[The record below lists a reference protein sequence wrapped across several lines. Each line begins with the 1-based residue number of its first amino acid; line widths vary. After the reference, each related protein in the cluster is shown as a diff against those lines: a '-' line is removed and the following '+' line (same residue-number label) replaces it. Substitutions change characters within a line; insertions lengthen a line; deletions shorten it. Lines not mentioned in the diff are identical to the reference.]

1 MSKGKD
7 KTQYMDVDGRT
18 MMAKSAADMPK
29 GIGSMFVLLTQ
40 DAATT
45 IQAIHEHTGLSVE
58 RCFQVLLAA
67 QGALYAAL
75 SEKASRGEMADDLG
89 DWRGDDPEAIEDMAR
104 TFRVNARQN
113 IDKPENVQ

>member
-29 GIGSMFVLLTQ
+29 SIGEMFVALTK
-40 DAATT
+40 DAAAT

-67 QGALYAAL
+67 QGALYANL
-75 SEKASRGEMADDLG
+75 SEKDSPSEMADNL
-89 DWRGDDPEAIEDMAR
+89 EAIEDMVL

-113 IDKPENVQ
+113 IDKPENMQ